1 MKVAG
6 TIIWTGLILVSGV
19 RLFAATIV
27 WSGLGTDNKWTA
39 PGNWEGGD
47 APGAS
52 DTAQFGAVGAGSWTT
67 INLQGVDAIGGLV
80 VDGSAATNYTFSLC
94 GGATLGRTLIATS
107 NVARAKLEVN
117 GCTFE
122 TGVNPIIIGN
132 NERDNSGGGMQY
144 GELTVANALVRNAAD
159 IARASHSY
167 SSTEQ
172 YAILVGRNAS
182 GILRVQEGA
191 AVSNKLQIGTGVAG
205 TSGRGSGAVYQSGGE
220 VVTIGDAGYQANCIG
235 NAGSIGYYELKG
247 GEFRGNM
254 AIATYGYGIWHQ
266 EPATTADLRTLV
278 LTRGNGGRADVYIRG
293 NASASGNGG
302 SFCLGYNGGTSIAT
316 IDGAGALLNCGYT
329 YMSAFRSDASGVCT
343 ARVNV
348 VRGGKFRAGLIYNS
362 SKSTVPSRLTL
373 SFDGGTFAC
382 GMFQVAD
389 IFAYTSGTTGKP
401 VDDVRIYKGGMTV
414 ETESVSASAGTAVSL
429 LKPEGK
435 GVSEIPFDFGEF
447 SEWNCPPYIAI
458 NGDGDGATAHALF
471 DSSRQIVTGVVV
483 TCAGTGYTWA
493 KAVASYRGNSCPSS
507 KTVDCVLADNDQ
519 TGSFTKAG
527 SGTFT
532 LNAENGWG
540 GDTIAAGG
548 TLKVGCNNAIPANAS
563 IVLNGG
569 NVDFNG
575 KECSVGRITYCVG
588 GGRLL
593 NTENVQLPST
603 FGVAITAEEILAGRY
618 VLLTESQDLDGST
631 LTATG
636 DFSSLDP
643 DVCSGYTV
651 VSHVNGSVTGAPVV
665 IAPKL
670 PRGWQLETSAEG
682 VKLCY
687 SKGQG
692 LTIVVR

>member
-1 MKVAG
+1 MKFASAVILASMAFATSGRLLAG
-6 TIIWTGLILVSGV
+6 TI
-19 RLFAATIV
+19 F
-27 WSGLGTDNKWTA
+27 WSGLGSDNKWTT
-39 PGNWEGGD
+39 PSNWEGGD

-122 TGVNPIIIGN
+122 TGANPIVIGN
-132 NERDNSGGGMQY
+132 NDRDNSGGGMQY
-144 GELTVANALVRNAAD
+144 GELTVANALVRNASD

-172 YAILVGRNAS
+172 FAILVGKNAS
-182 GILRVQEGA
+182 GILRVQDGA
-191 AVSNKLQIGTGVAG
+191 VVSNKLQVGTGIAG
-205 TSGRGSGAVYQSGGE
+205 TSGRGSGAVYQSGGQ
-220 VVTIGDAGYQANCIG
+220 VVTIGDASYQANCIG
-235 NAGSIGYYELKG
+235 NGSSMGYYELSG

-266 EPATTADLRTLV
+266 ESGTTADLLTL
-278 LTRGNGGRADVYIRG
+278 TIAKGNGGRADVYVRG
-293 NASASGNGG
+293 NALASSANGN
-302 SFCLGYNGGTSIAT
+302 FCLGYNGGTSITT
-316 IDGAGALLNCGYT
+316 IDGAGAALNCGYR
-329 YMSAFRSDASGVCT
+329 YMSAFRSDSSVVCT

-362 SKSTVPSRLTL
+362 SKSTVPSRLAL
-373 SFDGGTFAC
+373 SFDDGTFAC
-382 GMFQVAD
+382 GMSQVED
-389 IFAYTSGTTGKP
+389 IFAYTSGSP

-414 ETESVSASAGTAVSL
+414 ETEADNASAGTAVPL
-429 LKPEGK
+429 RKPEGK
-435 GVSEIPFDFGEF
+435 GVSEIPFDFDEF
-447 SEWNCPPYIAI
+447 VKWNCPPYITI
-458 NGDGDGATAHALF
+458 KGDGDGATAHALF

-483 TCAGTGYTWA
+483 TCSGTGYTWA

-507 KTVDCVLADNDQ
+507 KTVDCVLVDNDQ

-540 GDTIAAGG
+540 GETIAAGG
-548 TLKVGCNNAIPANAS
+548 TLKVGCNNAIPENAS

-569 NVDFNG
+569 DIDFNG
-575 KECSVGRITYCVG
+575 KVCSVGRVTYGVG
-588 GGRLL
+588 GGQLR
-593 NTENVQLPST
+593 NTANVQLPST
-603 FGVAITAEEILAGRY
+603 FDVAITAEEILAGRS
-618 VLLTESQDLDGST
+618 VVLTESQDLDGST

-636 DFSSLDP
+636 DFSALDP
-643 DVCSGYTV
+643 DVCSSYTV
-651 VSHVNGSVTGAPVV
+651 VSHVNGSVTGVPIV

-670 PRGWQLETSAEG
+670 PRGWQFETLATCVALRYSG
-682 VKLCY
+682 KPGLC
-687 SKGQG
+687 
-692 LTIVVR
+692 IFVR